1 MAYVKHGTGPN
12 DHKKGNRT
20 RGADRAYHGGNK
32 GNVSAS
38 SLQALEEQRKK
49 RAADRAKYKEIAENA
64 AKGLRYGQDY
74 AAILHDNLSS
84 YIVEQRQQKKPL
96 TIAGLIRASGFCD
109 ETYYRYKAG
118 EADYKLFKYIDEH
131 NIDPALIGSEVT
143 NDDGEKI
150 LLWQMSRIIKN
161 AELAVQEQ
169 LEENCYTNKG
179 NPAGSIFGLKARY
192 EWQDQPAEVK
202 QTNQLTVN
210 VATLEE
216 AKDAMK
222 RLKG

>member
-1 MAYVKHGTGPN
+1 MAYVRHGTGPN

-32 GNVSAS
+32 GNSSPAAKAAITAAS
-38 SLQALEEQRKK
+38 KK

-64 AKGLRYGQDY
+64 AKGLRYGQEY
-74 AAILHDNLSS
+74 AAILHDNLSA
-84 YIVEQRQQKKPL
+84 YIIEQRQQKRPL
-96 TIAGLIRASGFCD
+96 TIAGLIRASGMGSD
-109 ETYYRYKAG
+109 TYYRYRAE
-118 EADYKLFKYIDEH
+118 EADYLLYKYIEEH
-131 NIDPALIGSEVT
+131 NIDSSLEGSEIVT
-143 NDDGEKI
+143 DDGEKI
-150 LLWQMSRIIKN
+150 LLWRLSAIIKN

-216 AKDAMK
+216 AKDAIK